1 MHAAYDLVK
10 ITASDLRIW
19 KKGKSRGKVA
29 LLLKL
34 VLDEMPKRYRKFINY
49 TKPQLVPIKGFED
62 KKVRGYEVVV
72 EENKKVEEFIKS
84 YIPFF
89 ILVK

>member
-10 ITASDLRIW
+10 ITASDLHIFKRS
-19 KKGKSRGKVA
+19 KKRGKIA

-34 VLDEMPKRYRKFINY
+34 VLDEMPKKYRNFVNY
-49 TKPQLVPIKGFED
+49 TKPQLVPIRGFED

-89 ILVK
+89 ILIK